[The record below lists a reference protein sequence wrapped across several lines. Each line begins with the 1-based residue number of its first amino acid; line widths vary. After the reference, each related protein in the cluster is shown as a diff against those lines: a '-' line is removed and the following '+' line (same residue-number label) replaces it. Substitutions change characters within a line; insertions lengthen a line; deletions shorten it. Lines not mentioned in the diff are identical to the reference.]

1 MQRLSF
7 WIDTL
12 TKWTGKTAALLVL
25 ALVGLV
31 VYDAFSRYL
40 FNSGSVAL
48 QELEWH
54 LFDLIFL
61 LGIAYTLKH
70 DKHVR
75 VDLFYHRYPPRVKAW
90 VNLTGTLLLV
100 VPLSAFIAYW
110 GIDFTQMA
118 YDMDESSPNPGGL
131 PYRFLIKGA
140 ISFAFFLVLLQ
151 SLSEVVKQ
159 LHNLKKK

>member
-75 VDLFYHRYPPRVKAW
+75 VDLFYHRYPPRVKGRSK
-90 VNLTGTLLLV
+90 VN
-100 VPLSAFIAYW
+100 
-110 GIDFTQMA
+110 
-118 YDMDESSPNPGGL
+118 SSW
-131 PYRFLIKGA
+131 A
-140 ISFAFFLVLLQ
+140 VFF
-151 SLSEVVKQ
+151 SLEKPAHCSTFQ
-159 LHNLKKK
+159 